1 MDSHSP
7 VLAAGQ
13 QVAETNNG
21 SRNPFESEGPEF
33 LFPPSCDPISDP
45 SSHRSQTSTVRSS
58 FWSVFSR
65 RRVVQRMASH
75 NPMDCMIAARRSSS
89 RSTVKSLQSTRNRE
103 CGIEMGGNWV
113 REDVFCFLMSVEFAT
128 RIQQRQPPDRQVTY
142 FSTLTRD
149 VARSRRDRHA
159 AMAGKNEVGIGESSN
174 LAAGGFGQVRD
185 SKVHDGMRRTRD
197 KLEGRREAQYR
208 VREELGTVE
217 Q

>member
-1 MDSHSP
+1 
-7 VLAAGQ
+7 
-13 QVAETNNG
+13 
-21 SRNPFESEGPEF
+21 
-33 LFPPSCDPISDP
+33 
-45 SSHRSQTSTVRSS
+45 
-58 FWSVFSR
+58 
-65 RRVVQRMASH
+65 
-75 NPMDCMIAARRSSS
+75 
-89 RSTVKSLQSTRNRE
+89 
-103 CGIEMGGNWV
+103 MGGNWV